1 MCVCD
6 AMYCCVLLGRVIIQL
21 SDMPNGQDDDKWHHL
36 MTKASRT
43 AQGSLRL
50 VANFKVLSTLCV
62 YNACVLTLQCK
73 VYVHYEQASVS
84 CISA

>member
-1 MCVCD
+1 MCPHVT
-6 AMYCCVLLGRVIIQL
+6 AGRVTIHL

-50 VANFKVLSTLCV
+50 VANFKVYGLSSHSHYALH
-62 YNACVLTLQCK
+62 CVLM
-73 VYVHYEQASVS
+73 
-84 CISA
+84 